1 MLSRTTEKLKI
12 VTADEGEGFDPD
24 HLPDPLSPVG
34 LLEGPGPGI
43 YLVRALTD
51 EIPCA
56 TRPVRAG
63 PRLPWSSLSAG
74 RMRAKSW
81 ITMFRDAR
89 PDRFPRIIPS
99 QNLFLISSLP
109 CHLYN
114 PCIAASFH

>member
-74 RMRAKSW
+74 RMRAKSCDHDVP
-81 ITMFRDAR
+81 RCPAR
-89 PDRFPRIIPS
+89 PVSAYHPEPKLIPNQQLAVS
-99 QNLFLISSLP
+99 PL
-109 CHLYN
+109 
-114 PCIAASFH
+114 